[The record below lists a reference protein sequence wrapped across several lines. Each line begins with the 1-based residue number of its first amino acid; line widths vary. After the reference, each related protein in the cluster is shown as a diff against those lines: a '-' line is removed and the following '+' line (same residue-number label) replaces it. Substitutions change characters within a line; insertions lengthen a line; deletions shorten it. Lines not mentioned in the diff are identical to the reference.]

1 MPTFQL
7 ELERWHWNVG
17 YSISGT
23 FSEERSKDNAKEG
36 LYDSDEIRTRA
47 GNPSR
52 FGTEP
57 KRDAVTTW
65 LHCLDQLPFSVNITV
80 LLSITD
86 PACVLRSSY
95 RYM

>member
-1 MPTFQL
+1 MQAEGRRPPDASGGRGSRAMPTFQL

-52 FGTEP
+52 NE
-57 KRDAVTTW
+57 DLNVT
-65 LHCLDQLPFSVNITV
+65 P
-80 LLSITD
+80 
-86 PACVLRSSY
+86 
-95 RYM
+95 